1 MSEIDITLTKC
12 DNGYTL
18 TVNTFEIILSD
29 ALIKAAKRNT
39 LKNSI
44 YLLEYVVK
52 FMNKEYQVYLMT
64 DTKERIKDKLEELF

>member
-12 DNGYTL
+12 DIGYTL

-52 FMNKEYQVYLMT
+52 FMNKEYQVYLMV